1 MDSSRRDLLRLCAT
15 LSGVGLAGCS
25 SGDDSVAF
33 PTDDPTGTPATSGT
47 PSPTA
52 TERPTTEPPETE
64 EPATTEPEPSPTPV
78 ADADLAERTATIL
91 EEVPWFATEY
101 DDAIRAYR
109 NAINRLLATISQIR
123 DSADISA
130 HDLERLRNGIED
142 VATVTAE
149 EIVPHFDVHDRL
161 VTPENVY
168 YRNVEK
174 FANRGD
180 WDRADEELAA
190 MYDYYDMRQRWYVI
204 AQELSNEPTRGRL
217 LEALRAGEIPGDLR
231 KRHGVAQGVDPGLFE
246 IYYPTA
252 DYRTYAY
259 TGDTSLVYGD
269 PIDHHDR
276 KAFRQFAGIDEEVGR
291 TGRIYVVADLVSGR
305 SRKRW
310 TYELSN
316 EVVYLQGYSS
326 PAAASRAVERMLRSA
341 VSQEGTET
349 LGGREWLRVYYYY
362 DGDITYVYLLQA
374 GRFLLSAAP
383 SRTAW
388 EERPEHWTDPLK
400 LTWLWR

>member
-1 MDSSRRDLLRLCAT
+1 MDSSRRNLLRLCAT

-25 SGDDSVAF
+25 SDDSVSF
-33 PTDDPTGTPATSGT
+33 PTDTPTG
-47 PSPTA
+47 SPTA
-52 TERPTTEPPETE
+52 SRTPTSTATEPPTTEPPGTE
-64 EPATTEPEPSPTPV
+64 EPTATEPEPSPTPV
-78 ADADLAERTATIL
+78 ANADLAGPTATIL

-101 DDAIRAYR
+101 DDAVHAYR

-149 EIVPHFDVHDRL
+149 EIAPHFDVHDRL
-161 VTPENVY
+161 VTPENAY

-174 FANRGD
+174 FAHRGD
-180 WDRADEELAA
+180 WDRADEELAE
-190 MYDYYDMRQRWYVI
+190 MYHYYDMRQRWYVI
-204 AQELSNEPTRGRL
+204 AQELSNDPVQGFL
-217 LEALRAGEIPGDLR
+217 LDALRADEIPADLR
-231 KRHGVAQGVDPGLFE
+231 KRHGVAQGVDPALFE
-246 IYYPTA
+246 LYYPPA
-252 DYRTYAY
+252 DYRAYAY
-259 TGDTSLVYGD
+259 TGDSSLVYGH

-276 KAFRQFAGIDEEVGR
+276 NAFRQFAGVEEEVGR
-291 TGRIYVVADLVSGR
+291 TGQVYVVADLI
-305 SRKRW
+305 SRTNPKRW
-310 TYELSN
+310 TYELPN

-326 PAAASRAVERMLRSA
+326 SGAATRAVERMLRSA

-362 DGDITYVYLLQA
+362 DGDITYAYLLQA
-374 GRFLLSAAP
+374 GRFLLSVAP

-388 EERPEHWTDPLK
+388 EERPEHWHDPLK
-400 LTWLWR
+400 LTWLWS